1 MTGEFELAYANPT
14 EPGPIRT
21 LFSFPN
27 PVNEVA
33 ARLVAAAC
41 TIGFLGQF
49 SGCQFDELTVTQT
62 VDARELVISLVREAV
77 LGPIDDFLTVAINDA
92 FEEE

>member
-1 MTGEFELAYANPT
+1 MRDLK
-14 EPGPIRT
+14 R
-21 LFSFPN
+21 
-27 PVNEVA
+27 
-33 ARLVAAAC
+33 RLRRRVVAAAC

-62 VDARELVISLVREAV
+62 VDGRELLISLVRGAV
-77 LGPIDDFLTVAINDA
+77 LGPLDDFITTSINDA